1 MIRSSKHRGLFGVF
15 ISTVLSSTGGLLIK
29 WVDWNPLAIA
39 AARSLIALPV
49 LLLFLG
55 KPRFRATLPQLGG
68 AVAYACTVLGFV
80 LATKLTTAANAIVL
94 QYTSPIYVAVLAGWL
109 LKERVSWPDWLTVA
123 VVLAGLVLFFFDR
136 LDRGHLI
143 GNIIAACTG
152 LSSAFLLVLLR
163 KQRHD
168 STLETIVL
176 GNILTVFVGLPF
188 AFNSIPVLDGWIGLS
203 LLGVLQ
209 LGVPFVIYAAAIK
222 SVTSMEAVFVKGI
235 EPILNPLLVYLVVGE
250 KPGSF
255 ATAGA
260 LVVISVVTAKSFFTA
275 RAGS

>member
-15 ISTVLSSTGGLLIK
+15 ISTVLFSTGGLLIK

-68 AVAYACTVLGFV
+68 AVAYACT
-80 LATKLTTAANAIVL
+80 
-94 QYTSPIYVAVLAGWL
+94 
-109 LKERVSWPDWLTVA
+109 
-123 VVLAGLVLFFFDR
+123 
-136 LDRGHLI
+136 
-143 GNIIAACTG
+143 G

-163 KQRHD
+163 KQRYE

-188 AFNSIPVLDGWIGLS
+188 AFNSIPGLDGWIGLS

-209 LGVPFVIYAAAIK
+209 LGVPFVICAAAVK

-250 KPGSF
+250 PPGSF